1 MRLRTLALGAMLSAG
16 GGAALAQQ
24 APQTPVVS
32 PERVWKVDARLSA
45 YYDTNVSRTS
55 KSAANIRGLKR
66 QDYTITPSLNAN
78 FVQPIGQQAVFLDGA
93 IGYDFH
99 ARNSELDRRRYNV
112 TTGVAT
118 QVGPCRPIFYGSYRA
133 VQSDLAE
140 VDLTTTNNLQTSK
153 ALGAGVQCG
162 RGVGL
167 GGGVSV
173 QKTYVKN
180 SADKLVEQDH
190 DDEALS
196 VSLVYAAPSL
206 VDASVFYNYSGTEY
220 PNRINPGRPIGDG
233 FFSESVGLHLQRRLG
248 SRLNAGGSVAA
259 TRLKR
264 EFTPAGQKAK
274 ITATSYQADLQYRA
288 GTRLTLSANGA
299 RNVRPSDRP
308 GKLYDISETLEGRA
322 TYRLGGRF
330 TISAGHVYADV
341 ESNVDTAAIGLVVT
355 NSRSNTTFGQFE
367 VSRFGNG
374 NLTFDVR
381 HERRETNL
389 PAFDYT
395 STRVGMTAAYSF

>member
-1 MRLRTLALGAMLSAG
+1 MRLRTLAFGAMLSAG
-16 GGAALAQQ
+16 SGAALAQQ

-32 PERVWKVDARLSA
+32 PERVWKVDARVSA
-45 YYDTNVSRTS
+45 YYDSNVSRTS
-55 KSAANIRGLKR
+55 KAAANIRGLAR
-66 QDYTITPSLNAN
+66 QDYTITPSLAAN
-78 FVQPIGQQAVFLDGA
+78 IVQPIGQQALFIDGSV
-93 IGYDFH
+93 GYDFH

-112 TTGVAT
+112 TGGAAA
-118 QVGPCRPIFYGSYRA
+118 QVGPCRPVFYGSYRA

-153 ALGAGVQCG
+153 ALGVGMQCG

-173 QKTYVKN
+173 QRTDVKN
-180 SADKLVEQDH
+180 SSDKLVESDH
-190 DDEALS
+190 TDEALS
-196 VSLVYAAPSL
+196 VSMVYSAPNL
-206 VDASVFYNYSGTEY
+206 IDASLFYNFASTEY
-220 PNRINPGRPIGDG
+220 PNRINFGRPVGDG
-233 FFSESVGLHLQRRLG
+233 FFSESVGLRLQRRFG
-248 SRLNAGGSVAA
+248 SRLNAGGSVSA

-274 ITATSYQADLQYRA
+274 ISATSYQADVQYRA
-288 GTRLTLSANGA
+288 GNRLTLSLNGY

-308 GKLYDISETLEGRA
+308 GKLYDIAETLEGRA
-322 TYRLGGRF
+322 TYRLGARF
-330 TISAGHVYADV
+330 SVSAGHVYSDV
-341 ESNVDTAAIGLVVT
+341 ASNVDTAAIGLVVT
-355 NSRSNTTFGQFE
+355 NSRSNTTFGSFE